1 MAEHDKIDIPEGRFP
16 SNSYSSI
23 RTVAKGKPEKEQEE
37 APIKAV
43 KGTVQQK
50 KKTLGERIADA
61 FISTTKTDIRDYFIF
76 DVLVPGLKRG
86 IEDFIHMVLYNDRK
100 GGKVNRSRGE
110 SRIRRVGYNSI
121 YASSR
126 EDEPA
131 LSSQYRSGYSDLTF
145 DREEDAES
153 VLDAV
158 ADRIEDRGYA
168 TLSYFNSIA
177 GMPTEWTQNDWG
189 WKTTAGSK
197 IYQLRNGRWILKMP
211 RLEEL

>member
-50 KKTLGERIADA
+50 KKTFGERIADA

-145 DREEDAES
+145 DTQADAES
-153 VLDAV
+153 YLSKMS
-158 ADRIEDRGYA
+158 DRIEDCGSL
-168 TLSYFNSIA
+168 TLSYFNERA
-177 GMPTEWTQNDWG
+177 GFESEWPQNSWG
-189 WKTTAGSK
+189 WRTVAGAK
-197 IYQLRNGRWILKMP
+197 IYKLSDGRWILKMP